1 MAALPD
7 VVVTMLFWKGWGDV
21 QDRAVEIDKLLTF
34 LEETPR
40 RLVVMTGG
48 LENAR
53 LQAKFD
59 QDTWS
64 VNDILAHLRA
74 CADVWGK
81 SILAMIAQDQPTLRY
96 VSPRTWMRKMDY
108 HAQEF
113 HASLQAFTNPRA
125 TLLQAL
131 KMLKI
136 EDWSR
141 GATFT
146 GTVRGREQTILSY
159 AQRIADHEAAHLDQI
174 ESAITWAISNQ

>member
-1 MAALPD
+1 M
-7 VVVTMLFWKGWGDV
+7 
-21 QDRAVEIDKLLTF
+21 QDRSDEIDNLLTL

-40 RLVVMTGG
+40 RLVALTGG

-81 SILAMIAQDQPTLRY
+81 SILAMIAQEQPTLRY
-96 VSPRTWMRKMDY
+96 VSPRTWMRKTDY

-113 HASLQAFTNPRA
+113 HSSLPAFA
-125 TLLQAL
+125 KQHQDLLQAL

-136 EDWSR
+136 EEWSR

-159 AQRIADHEAAHLDQI
+159 AQRIVDHETVHLDQI
-174 ESAITWAISNQ
+174 ESVLKAL

>member
-1 MAALPD
+1 M
-7 VVVTMLFWKGWGDV
+7 
-21 QDRAVEIDKLLTF
+21 QDRSDEIDNLLT
-34 LEETPR
+34 LLQETPR
-40 RLVVMTGG
+40 RLVAMASG

-53 LQAKFD
+53 LQAKLD

-81 SILAMIAQDQPTLRY
+81 SIHVMIAQNHPTLRY
-96 VSPRTWMRKMDY
+96 VSPRTWMRKTDY

-113 HASLQAFTNPRA
+113 HASLQAFTKQR
-125 TLLQAL
+125 QAL
-131 KMLKI
+131 LYALHALAT

-146 GTVRGREQTILSY
+146 GTVKGREQTVFSY
-159 AQRIADHEAAHLDQI
+159 AQRIVDHETAHLDQI
-174 ESAITWAISNQ
+174 ESVLKAL